1 MIETKQ
7 IERPKLILIADDIEL
22 NRDALEV
29 VLDGQYNLLFAENG
43 KEALEIMRM
52 HREDLSMLI
61 LDLNMPVMNG
71 YEVMERLREDELL
84 QHIPVIVL
92 TADKSAELQALQMG
106 AADFITKPFD
116 IPEIILERLAFDGG
130 VREQERGAVPDLQ
143 YAPQKRFTGKVPVGI
158 SGRGNPKEP
167 PAVQLVFIPGP
178 FGALKIPVQFA
189 VGLGSDL

>member
-71 YEVMERLREDELL
+71 YEVMERVRED
-84 QHIPVIVL
+84 
-92 TADKSAELQALQMG
+92 
-106 AADFITKPFD
+106 
-116 IPEIILERLAFDGG
+116 
-130 VREQERGAVPDLQ
+130 
-143 YAPQKRFTGKVPVGI
+143 
-158 SGRGNPKEP
+158 
-167 PAVQLVFIPGP
+167 
-178 FGALKIPVQFA
+178 
-189 VGLGSDL
+189 